1 MSTRR
6 CTLSDAQEFLAKVKR
21 DQAKVRALLS
31 PPKELPTSGSGS
43 GSGSASTRPHTFD
56 DTLLQLQQYRGLRR
70 FSQQRKERRYSKG
83 SLSRGGNPSFPW
95 LCSGPA
101 SPMAAKQKYRAAR
114 LATLGFPPSAC
125 EQALMAS
132 GGVLGDAVS
141 RLLQAYPKGDVG
153 RALVYSLLQ
162 LIESSEVK
170 LSKTAASMQMM
181 YMPTRKR
188 STGDGGSQPG
198 SPAIRRRSS
207 MENTREMLHMLFRR
221 YDIDHSGGISP
232 DELLQLTR
240 EMGVEMTVEEV
251 REAILQMDSSKDG
264 VVQFDEFAAW
274 YDSIG
279 GTGVAG
285 DGDGNGGE
293 GNNSGAGA
301 GALRGLVR
309 GTLNATFGTLGE
321 GGDAPPFPVRGPPSS
336 AGPILSRRL
345 GSPSPSRSRGRMRSR
360 GSDHST
366 GSFDDP
372 SGGRGGVGVGSGSG
386 RGGDGGGFEEGR
398 IGHSR
403 SFSGSELVVLSE
415 EDVVA
420 LFRRAVTKA
429 RELVGSDRGS
439 LFLIDHRKQT
449 LWTKVAT
456 EVGLTIS
463 VPITAGVVGAVVRS
477 GKTLVVPDAYTE
489 EHFNQSVDKTTGY
502 RTRNILCVPIFREG
516 CTEMVGVLQAINK
529 LTEHDS
535 TNVVQDGA
543 FTAEDVAALEH
554 YASDISVGVENLAL
568 RNQTLSILPETP
580 TTPTTEAVARQMSS
594 VGEEPLDVLGALQGG
609 GVNIDTAGAG
619 AAAAHSSG
627 EATAAGA
634 TRAPSSGATT
644 EYSDSDEYWKESNST
659 TAAGSGG
666 GAAAGMVVGG
676 MFGHHH
682 DPLARRKDIAKGWR
696 SGTKLGDADM
706 LEYKEKQQQLLSP
719 RSALAAAQLREVADT
734 NASLR
739 HFLDKHRHEA
749 EQDMDE
755 ITDTAVMDIINAAA
769 ENDDVGMSMEL
780 TTKNIQNEW
789 NRKTQQDLQ
798 VRIRAR
804 AERLNA
810 SIRAAARAA
819 AEEEEKKGG
828 KSAST
833 TMLGDAYRVPRTR
846 TTYAPNDSN
855 TRSISPVRGTGHAA
869 VAAAARKRAAQ
880 QSEAALLLQGN
891 KWRNALRKC
900 RVQVPCPPYGS
911 GSTGAKL
918 DMYGRVFGRFDISQM
933 NEDSLRE
940 EQSRGT
946 GYGED
951 SEYYEGGG
959 GDEREGATRGD
970 QAMPLTAVYEITPKN
985 RRVSATPFSTP
996 KNQNNSLP
1004 QWGGKTPTNRER
1016 GEASGSMDS
1025 MDTGGSL
1032 ESARVAR
1039 WRAAHMA
1046 TLTPGERLNVSI
1058 MEYHGIDASAGA
1070 PPPPTHGGGG
1080 EGGWGEEGGESSA
1093 PEALA
1098 QRDTPRTVEEGAA
1111 GGVQLAPLHVTEE
1124 AHREV
1129 CGSQDPCEACTA
1141 GAQTRG
1147 RRQRHSQR
1155 PTRGA
1160 QCWRGG
1166 AESPKNE
1173 TRRWGSCSDAS
1184 GWWWGLQAAAVD

>member
-1 MSTRR
+1 MPAVNEYPVTPPPLEVSYSCPVTPSIEGCPPRSASSPPTMSTRR
-6 CTLSDAQEFLAKVKR
+6 CTLSDAQDFLAKVKR

-31 PPKELPTSGSGS
+31 PTKEVPTSSSAGS
-43 GSGSASTRPHTFD
+43 RPHTFD

-83 SLSRGGNPSFPW
+83 SLSRGGDPSFPW
-95 LCSGPA
+95 LRSGPA

-181 YMPTRKR
+181 YMPTRMK
-188 STGDGGSQPG
+188 STGRGGSQTG

-285 DGDGNGGE
+285 DDGNGDGHGDGNGDGDGGGTGGE

-301 GALRGLVR
+301 GALGALVR
-309 GTLNATFGTLGE
+309 GTLSATVGTSGE
-321 GGDAPPFPVRGPPSS
+321 GSDGGNSSGRRPPFPVRGPPSS

-345 GSPSPSRSRGRMRSR
+345 GSPSPLQSRGRMRSR

-372 SGGRGGVGVGSGSG
+372 SGGRGGVGVESGSG

-429 RELVGSDRGS
+429 KELVGSDRGS

-489 EHFNQSVDKTTGY
+489 EHFDQSVDKTTKY

-543 FTAEDVAALEH
+543 FTAEDVAALER

-568 RNQTLSILPETP
+568 RNQTISILPETP

-594 VGEEPLDVLGALQGG
+594 VGEEPLDVPGALPGG
-609 GVNIDTAGAG
+609 GGNT
-619 AAAAHSSG
+619 
-627 EATAAGA
+627 
-634 TRAPSSGATT
+634 P
-644 EYSDSDEYWKESNST
+644 
-659 TAAGSGG
+659 
-666 GAAAGMVVGG
+666 
-676 MFGHHH
+676 
-682 DPLARRKDIAKGWR
+682 PLK
-696 SGTKLGDADM
+696 M
-706 LEYKEKQQQLLSP
+706 
-719 RSALAAAQLREVADT
+719 
-734 NASLR
+734 
-739 HFLDKHRHEA
+739 
-749 EQDMDE
+749 
-755 ITDTAVMDIINAAA
+755 
-769 ENDDVGMSMEL
+769 
-780 TTKNIQNEW
+780 
-789 NRKTQQDLQ
+789 
-798 VRIRAR
+798 
-804 AERLNA
+804 
-810 SIRAAARAA
+810 
-819 AEEEEKKGG
+819 
-828 KSAST
+828 
-833 TMLGDAYRVPRTR
+833 
-846 TTYAPNDSN
+846 
-855 TRSISPVRGTGHAA
+855 
-869 VAAAARKRAAQ
+869 KRAAV
-880 QSEAALLLQGN
+880 SA
-891 KWRNALRKC
+891 
-900 RVQVPCPPYGS
+900 
-911 GSTGAKL
+911 
-918 DMYGRVFGRFDISQM
+918 
-933 NEDSLRE
+933 
-940 EQSRGT
+940 
-946 GYGED
+946 
-951 SEYYEGGG
+951 
-959 GDEREGATRGD
+959 
-970 QAMPLTAVYEITPKN
+970 PLTSSWLKFAHKAQAHT
-985 RRVSATPFSTP
+985 ATH
-996 KNQNNSLP
+996 
-1004 QWGGKTPTNRER
+1004 
-1016 GEASGSMDS
+1016 EAD
-1025 MDTGGSL
+1025 
-1032 ESARVAR
+1032 
-1039 WRAAHMA
+1039 
-1046 TLTPGERLNVSI
+1046 
-1058 MEYHGIDASAGA
+1058 
-1070 PPPPTHGGGG
+1070 
-1080 EGGWGEEGGESSA
+1080 
-1093 PEALA
+1093 A
-1098 QRDTPRTVEEGAA
+1098 QR
-1111 GGVQLAPLHVTEE
+1111 
-1124 AHREV
+1124 
-1129 CGSQDPCEACTA
+1129 
-1141 GAQTRG
+1141 
-1147 RRQRHSQR
+1147 R
-1155 PTRGA
+1155 PARL
-1160 QCWRGG
+1160 WVFL
-1166 AESPKNE
+1166 P
-1173 TRRWGSCSDAS
+1173 
-1184 GWWWGLQAAAVD
+1184 